1 MKVQPN
7 GEAYDGCVYLNHRLI
22 EKAIHLEGFN
32 IDIFLL

>member
-7 GEAYDGCVYLNHRLI
+7 GEGYDGCVHLNDRLI
-22 EKAIHLEGFN
+22 EKAIHLEDFN